1 MKLYIHILAL
11 PLLLLGTNLSI
22 AADQNGYTAR
32 YEKQI
37 GTPPTCSIVIN
48 GANDSNW
55 AKLNDPSYRVVC
67 LAPGDYTSRGEIR
80 LTASGSAGQE
90 RWLRYY
96 SPQDNGN
103 HPYNQAASDRVKLR
117 NIVLDTANHWIIHRL
132 YINPEFAGNT
142 AGIFTNQ
149 SYNGGV
155 SNVVIDKVFI
165 ERTDM
170 NGIWFYTMDSNNTVQ
185 NSLIRDC
192 RVTPNQDWNGV
203 GLFGGPRNISIVN
216 NEIYGCTHGIL
227 VNKAN
232 GSGHTIENNDVYIS
246 NSQFTDC
253 RGNYTNDPNAPC
265 ANAESQIALKSGG
278 SGPDGVVQIIHNRVW
293 GARVSDISICC
304 GSGQQGESIHFT
316 AEGPNDPN
324 TGARWSI
331 ALNNIV
337 ADGQKGIANYWDQT
351 HNNTIMG
358 NLIYNIRQYNSG
370 VPSMAL
376 ETSMMHHTEF
386 YLNTV
391 INSDRWFATAG
402 TTDNDVLC
410 NVVINSGGLSGS
422 VGTRTVVDNNA
433 FYNTAPYGSAV
444 SNIIYPSAADA
455 KADQFCYW
463 RKLITGP
470 EQVCVADAKPTRA
483 SPHYAGCKAAVG
495 SRSGIGISDAPLL

>member
-1 MKLYIHILAL
+1 MKLYIYVLTL
-11 PLLLLGTNLSI
+11 PLLLLGTNLSL

-37 GTPPTCSIVIN
+37 GTPPACSIVIN

-80 LTASGSAGQE
+80 LSASGSAGQE

-96 SPQDNGN
+96 SPQDSGN
-103 HPYNQAASDRVKLR
+103 HPYNQAASERVKLR
-117 NIVLDTANHWIIHRL
+117 NIVLDTANHWIIQRL

-149 SYNGGV
+149 SNNGGV

-232 GSGHTIENNDVYIS
+232 GSGHIIENNDVYIS

-293 GARVSDISICC
+293 GARVSDISMCC

-391 INSDRWFATAG
+391 INSDRWLATAG

-422 VGTRTVVDNNA
+422 VGARTVIDNNA
-433 FYNTAPYGSAV
+433 FYNTASYGSAA

-483 SPHYAGCKAAVG
+483 SPHYAGCSAALG
-495 SRSGIGISDAPLL
+495 SRSGIGINDAPLL